1 MPRSISAG
9 LATHLAGTTTTMA
22 MCWKLTRPFDGRVW
36 RLTNHDKD
44 IVVTG
49 SGVLNGT
56 YVAIAAFTSKTF
68 TFTANLA
75 PSRVSMD
82 SVLKDVTDATLTADD
97 IAVGDLR
104 CGLFDNSEVEVFMV
118 NFEDISQG
126 TLDLVK
132 GNWGDVKII
141 DSKFDVEVRSLAER
155 LRKKF
160 VDVYTPDCRVDL
172 FSTKCGLTAATFREP
187 SHVDTVVSQ
196 LVIDLPA
203 GASALTRQLDVLVD
217 PSVETD
223 TPSQKAAARRI
234 AEEGM
239 TDSGV
244 IWTLGTDPDP
254 LDLKL
259 DGFPAVLKL
268 VKLTATEDG
277 TPRRPFLVNNT
288 ADFNAI
294 RNNIYACYALTTDLD
309 FVAFGTWTPIPIFYG
324 SIDGRGRVISNLD
337 SDLVAS
343 TLNNA
348 LVGELEQG
356 GVIRRLGVEDSD
368 FRGTNT
374 AVERAAFA
382 AVMRP
387 GSLIAD
393 CYSFNCNFDGNE
405 MGGIAS
411 NLVGGDG
418 QRLRDPVIIR
428 CWAANIMVTGT
439 AGATSNGVV
448 CAPSAG
454 GGVGIQ
460 NTFGDNAYSQGNGGI
475 EIASA
480 TSGLNVNDPGSRV
493 FATAAMQTRAT
504 YSSGGSQEAPVA
516 TSGNMFDTLPLAPF
530 LWGAPWR
537 INSTVDYPRL
547 IPQAV

>member
-1 MPRSISAG
+1 MPRSISGA
-9 LATHLAGTTTTMA
+9 LTTHLAGTTTTMA

-49 SGVLNGT
+49 SGALNGT

-68 TFTANLA
+68 TFMANLA
-75 PSRVSMD
+75 PSRAELS
-82 SVLKDVTDATLTADD
+82 SVLKDVTDTMLTADD
-97 IAVGDLR
+97 IPVEDLR
-104 CGLFDNSEVEVFMV
+104 CGLFDNSAVEIFLV

-132 GNWGDVKII
+132 GNWGDVVIV
-141 DSKFDVEVRSLAER
+141 DSRFTVEVRSLAER
-155 LRKKF
+155 LRKRF
-160 VDVYTPDCRVDL
+160 VNLFSPDCRVDL
-172 FSTKCGLTAATFREP
+172 FSAECGLSAAAFLED
-187 SHVDTVVSQ
+187 SFVDTVVSQ
-196 LVIDLPA
+196 VIIDLPT
-203 GASALTRQLDVLVD
+203 GASILTRQLDTLAD
-217 PSVETD
+217 ATTETD
-223 TPSQKAAARRI
+223 TVSQKAATRRI
-234 AEEGM
+234 AQEGM

-244 IWTLGTDPDP
+244 IWTPGTDPDP
-254 LDLKL
+254 VDLKL

-268 VKLTATEDG
+268 VKVTTTEDG
-277 TPRRPFLVNNT
+277 TPRRPFLVANT
-288 ADFNAI
+288 TDFNNI
-294 RNNIYACYALTTDLD
+294 RNNIYACYALTADLD

-324 SIDGRGRVISNLD
+324 VIDGRGHVISNLD

-374 AVERAAFA
+374 TVERAAFA

-411 NLVGGDG
+411 DLINGNGTT
-418 QRLRDPVIIR
+418 LRDPVILR

-439 AGATSNGVV
+439 AGATTNGVV
-448 CAPSAG
+448 CAPATG

-460 NTFGDNAYSQGNGGI
+460 NTFGDNAYSQDNAGV
-475 EIASA
+475 EIASG
-480 TSGLNVNDPGSRV
+480 TSGLNANDSGSRV
-493 FATAAMQTRAT
+493 FGSTAMQTRAT
-504 YSSGGSQEAPVA
+504 YTSGGSQEAPVA
-516 TSGNMFDTLPLAPF
+516 TAGDMFDTLPLAPF

-537 INSTVDYPRL
+537 IDDTNDYPRL
-547 IPQAV
+547 IPQDV